1 MDYIRVMIVKFIGI
15 GILTFS
21 LYGIFFHATIVN
33 LLLMTLVVAGIT
45 FIGDLFILP
54 RINQAVAAVGDF
66 ALLFLV
72 YWALGN
78 LVVESTVSLLLPALA
93 AAYFGTLLESIY
105 HIYVMDRIH
114 ESTSTA
120 TFSTD
125 FQTEFA
131 EDSDAHDI
139 IQNSKND
146 SQKDE

>member
-72 YWALGN
+72 YWALRN

-93 AAYFGTLLESIY
+93 SAYFGTLLESIY
-105 HIYVMDRIH
+105 HIY
-114 ESTSTA
+114 
-120 TFSTD
+120 
-125 FQTEFA
+125 
-131 EDSDAHDI
+131 
-139 IQNSKND
+139 
-146 SQKDE
+146 